1 MPIPR
6 KHELKNSR

>member
-6 KHELKNSR
+6 